1 MRALEVRA
9 RLRPSRAQPRR
20 FLRGLDRGDFPLD
33 SPSSRHPRLEGKV
46 VPAQQA
52 LCHVPQPGG
61 PRARQEVEAHARRVV
76 ATGAR
81 RRGCVGQ
88 KDGPPTLAPPQP
100 PRHARAREPSAQ
112 PREFPAQVDLVG
124 GRARVRQRVAQRRAV
139 EIAPQL
145 GKSLQVQLRRLGRA
159 APLQRLYLGQVDGG
173 KTQELLQP
181 RPHGAGAALEVLV
194 EDEVGR
200 AARGVGE
207 HGKAVV
213 GLTELVDSEA
223 QLVRVPRNR
232 HVASI
237 LTGLHRRPAE
247 MQEAGDGVGEVVAA
261 EHDDEGGVVARR
273 EGRDVGELIVAAEHG
288 HAARQRR
295 EQLAREA
302 GGVLGVGGEWS
313 AALPAGEGGVA
324 RQVVELELHHGA
336 RVHHADL
343 LEPGAA
349 GAGLVEDDVLG
360 RSLNADRN
368 IWLQVCRVVHVY
380 RSVVES

>member
-207 HGKAVV
+207 HGEAVV
-213 GLTELVDSEA
+213 GLPPLVDSET
-223 QLVRVPRNR
+223 QLVRAPRHGDFR
-232 HVASI
+232 A
-237 LTGLHRRPAE
+237 GGPAGGAGE
-247 MQEAGDGVGEVVAA
+247 VEVAGDGVGEVVAA

-273 EGRDVGELIVAAEHG
+273 EGRDVGDLVAGGEHG

-349 GAGLVEDDVLG
+349 GAGLVEDDVLA
-360 RSLNADRN
+360 RPCNTANNFRN
-368 IWLQVCRVVHVY
+368 IWYVFRI
-380 RSVVES
+380 